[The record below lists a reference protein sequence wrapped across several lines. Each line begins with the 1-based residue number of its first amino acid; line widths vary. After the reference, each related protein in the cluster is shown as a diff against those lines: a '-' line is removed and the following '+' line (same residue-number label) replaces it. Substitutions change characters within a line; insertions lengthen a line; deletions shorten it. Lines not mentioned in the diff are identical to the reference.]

1 MADPQKPSDRT
12 APAAQDDVLGE
23 ATTNSGTMDGLS
35 DEVGS
40 DGTPRGQGG
49 QPRAERG
56 AADGEARSGK
66 DENQAGF
73 VKDPDKPFS
82 P

>member
-1 MADPQKPSDRT
+1 MPDPKPDDRT

-23 ATTNSGTMDGLS
+23 AASNTGSMDGLAGPG
-35 DEVGS
+35 DEEKSG
-40 DGTPRGQGG
+40 DRGA
-49 QPRAERG
+49 PTRPDRR
-56 AADGEARSGK
+56 AADGAARPGK